1 MEITND
7 IIDRLAEL
15 AKLRFEQDEKESL
28 KGDLQ
33 KILKFV
39 EQLNELDTE
48 GVEPLI
54 HMSDEL
60 NRLRT
65 DEVKGMLAQEK
76 ALDNAP
82 LKDSDYF
89 KVPKVID

>member
-15 AKLRFEQDEKESL
+15 AKLRFEQDEKEAL

-39 EQLNELDTE
+39 EQLNELDTD

-54 HMSDEL
+54 HMSEEL
-60 NRLRT
+60 NRLRA
-65 DEVKGMLAQEK
+65 DEVKGMLSQEK
-76 ALDNAP
+76 ALGNAP